1 MTNSDASAMIAGLAK
16 ALCTSTGRTTPVI
29 NSTAAPVSAT
39 TSARTLSQMSAATT
53 TARTSR
59 VRIWSTDIDPASC
72 CIASKSM
79 SNGKKI
85 CLGYGGCARICY
97 RGAMQEP
104 SVRTSRLAIAGGLAA
119 ILVVGGGGFFLG
131 RTTAPVPPAPAPALV
146 PAPAPVPVPET
157 PKDLE
162 RGALIQLATRAADAF
177 ASGADMPAH
186 RTSVV

>member
-1 MTNSDASAMIAGLAK
+1 
-16 ALCTSTGRTTPVI
+16 
-29 NSTAAPVSAT
+29 
-39 TSARTLSQMSAATT
+39 MSAATT

-119 ILVVGGGGFFLG
+119 ILVVGDGAPTGSDACSDEHRSELQSIRSIAYDGSCL
-131 RTTAPVPPAPAPALV
+131 TT
-146 PAPAPVPVPET
+146 
-157 PKDLE
+157 
-162 RGALIQLATRAADAF
+162 
-177 ASGADMPAH
+177 
-186 RTSVV
+186 